1 VDKEEA
7 MRIQPGLLLAAT
19 LAMLTGRSDRL
30 AAEVADSVRLC
41 LAPATVEASNNA
53 AAAVDAMRESFTGFL
68 TGPSIKPEPLKA
80 RLESQAREEAKQ
92 ASCPFILLTT
102 LKLVS
107 KRSGGGM
114 LGQIAAGAAR
124 QGAWEAGATSGSAA
138 GRIAGSAAYGG
149 LSQAAY
155 NYAATIRT
163 KDELTLGYRLEA
175 ADGTVLVEQREKK
188 KAKSDGE
195 DLLTPLVQQA
205 AERIVAAAKR

>member
-1 VDKEEA
+1 
-7 MRIQPGLLLAAT
+7 MRTQPRLLLGITFALVTA
-19 LAMLTGRSDRL
+19 GGDGL
-30 AAEVADSVRLC
+30 AAQGADSVRIC
-41 LAPATVEASNNA
+41 LAPASIEASNNTA
-53 AAAVDAMRESFTGFL
+53 SAVDAVRESFIGFL
-68 TGPSIKPEPLKA
+68 TGPSLKAHPLTA

-107 KRSGGGM
+107 KRSGGSM

-124 QGAWEAGATSGSAA
+124 QGAWEAGARSGTAA

-155 NYAATIRT
+155 NYAVTIRN
-163 KDELTLGYRLEA
+163 KDELTLGWRLES
-175 ADGTVLVEQREKK
+175 ADGAVLVENREKRT
-188 KAKSDGE
+188 AKSDGE

-205 AERIVAAAKR
+205 AEQIVAAAKR